1 VASSSNRFAH
11 NGLEGKSA
19 GKVRPCCGTRIA
31 TLGQTRVDLQHLLED
46 LRDAYPDSLE
56 ETILTEIVANSLDS
70 DATRIS
76 FLTDPAQAALVA
88 IDDGKGMTR
97 RELARYHD
105 IASSGKTRGEGIGFA
120 GVGIKLGLLLCDEVL
135 TESRRKDVH
144 VATRWR
150 LAARQRAPWKWVEP
164 RGLLQGHGTAV
175 CLKLANSL
183 SPLLDASFI
192 EAALRDHFEP
202 LLDPRFDP
210 VLEPRYSKGVE
221 LSVNGRKLPKAEK
234 DAGGE
239 RVPIAIHLPR
249 KRKPAGSGY
258 LERTTEPLPERNR
271 GVAVATLGKV
281 IRRGW
286 DWLGLVPAHTDRTR
300 GLIEIP
306 ALAESLTLNKADFL
320 RAGTRGIAYLAY
332 RKAVQ
337 QAVASQLQAWGEG
350 QDDADAAQRR
360 AARPLE
366 RDLESVLVELAEEFP
381 ALSPLVEQRAGGQKR
396 LPTSQPPDGRSEAD
410 GGFAVADSPNI
421 EDEHAEEPAM
431 GESEPPSTVPDVG
444 GPRGPKRPV
453 RYGLSIQFEERGDG
467 DELGR
472 LVGTTAF
479 VNTAHPAYRRA
490 AASRSE
496 GYHIAL
502 AVAMA
507 LCPHAVEPAGAHGFV
522 AAFLRRWGEALSR
535 DRRRR
540 GAK

>member
-1 VASSSNRFAH
+1 MAARPPATI
-11 NGLEGKSA
+11 SA
-19 GKVRPCCGTRIA
+19 
-31 TLGQTRVDLQHLLED
+31 LGQTRVDLQHLLED

-70 DATRIS
+70 EATRIS

-88 IDDGKGMTR
+88 IDDGRGMTR

-105 IASSGKTRGEGIGFA
+105 IASSAKTRGQGIGFA
-120 GVGIKLGLLLCDEVL
+120 GLGIKLGLLLCEEVL
-135 TESRRKDVH
+135 TETRRGDVH

-150 LAARQRAPWKWVEP
+150 LAARQRAPWRWVDP
-164 RGLLQGHGTAV
+164 PGQLQRHGTAV
-175 CLKLANSL
+175 CLKLANAL

-192 EAALRDHFEP
+192 EAALRSHFEP
-202 LLDPRFDP
+202 LLDPRFDAI
-210 VLEPRYSKGVE
+210 LEPRYPKGVE
-221 LSVNGRKLPKAEK
+221 LSVNGRPLPKAAEE
-234 DAGGE
+234 AG
-239 RVPIAIHLPR
+239 RVRIAVHLSR

-258 LERTTEPLPERNR
+258 LERTTEPLPEAAR

-286 DWLGLVPAHTDRTR
+286 DWLGLTPATPDRTR

-320 RAGTRGIAYLAY
+320 RAGARGIAYLAY

-337 QAVASQLQAWGEG
+337 QAITAQLEAWGEG
-350 QDDADAAQRR
+350 QDHAEAAKRR

-366 RDLESVLVELAEEFP
+366 RDLESVLADLAEEFP

-396 LPTSQPPDGRSEAD
+396 LPTSSPTDGPTSTPGPFASATAPRAERADGSETLSDGADLEDARSE
-410 GGFAVADSPNI
+410 
-421 EDEHAEEPAM
+421 
-431 GESEPPSTVPDVG
+431 EPPTPQPSPTPSVPGAD

-453 RYGLSIQFEERGDG
+453 RYGLSIQFEERGDNE
-467 DELGR
+467 ELGR
-472 LVGTTAF
+472 LVGTTAY
-479 VNTAHPAYRRA
+479 VNTAHPAYHRA
-490 AASRSE
+490 LASRAE
-496 GYHIAL
+496 GYHVAL
-502 AVAMA
+502 SVAMA
-507 LCPHAVEPAGAHGFV
+507 LVPHAVEPAGAHGFV